1 MTLGLFLDTETTGI
15 GPKAHI
21 AEVAVVVIEN
31 ANDPDSK
38 TLYEA
43 NVIFPTIIGWW
54 NEDVAMRMHKE
65 NGLFDES
72 LKVARQYNIP
82 GNAFGTVD
90 FLSREF
96 WPITSKLI
104 ELSSEHNKNLEI
116 IGDSPHFDR
125 NVLRHTL
132 VQRLEEWNVLSH
144 RQIDVSSIC
153 RVMGIE
159 KTPEERTHRATHCLK
174 LCREN
179 YRAIANARM
188 RLMVQ

>member
-15 GPKAHI
+15 SPKAHI

-43 NVIFPTIIGWW
+43 NVIFPTTIGWW
-54 NEDVAMRMHKE
+54 NEDVAVQMHKE

-72 LKVARQYNIP
+72 LKMGREYLN
-82 GNAFGTVD
+82 GNMFGTVD
-90 FLSREF
+90 FLNNEF
-96 WPITSKLI
+96 WPVVDRLI
-104 ELSSEHNKNLEI
+104 RLSNEHNKNLEI

-132 VQRLEEWNVLSH
+132 VQRLEEWHVLSH
-144 RQIDVSSIC
+144 RHIDVSSIC

-159 KTPEERTHRATHCLK
+159 KTGEERTHRATHCLK
-174 LCREN
+174 ICRDN
-179 YRAIANARM
+179 YRLIANARM
-188 RLMVQ
+188 KLMGQ